1 MFQRG
6 LSYRTALVMNRA
18 PQEIGDV
25 EVSLGI
31 EGDRPRR
38 LTVLK
43 IDPSNNASSRTA
55 CILSQLQ
62 H

>member
-31 EGDRPRR
+31 EGDRPRSLAQGMCR
-38 LTVLK
+38 
-43 IDPSNNASSRTA
+43 
-55 CILSQLQ
+55 
-62 H
+62 